1 MQLVIEL
8 FLLSRITL
16 VIIFF
21 QSSLVFMVCIIEVL
35 LIFIVVYF
43 YRGTYGL
50 NYLLLL
56 ELNWKNLELVQ
67 LISKSDNWLF
77 GGIQSH
83 IIRVQVILRIMIQ
96 DLVLI
101 EGH

>member
-21 QSSLVFMVCIIEVL
+21 QSSLVLMVCIIEVL

-43 YRGTYGL
+43 YRGAYGL

-56 ELNWKNLELVQ
+56 ELNWKNFELVQ
-67 LISKSDNWLF
+67 LISKSVNWLF
-77 GGIQSH
+77 SGIQSH